1 MISLHPAATLS
12 LWAGVAV
19 FIQTL
24 PPVGVA
30 LAALLVLGAALYIDR
45 ARSLKLVRR
54 IRILLAV
61 ILLMFAFA
69 TPGTAVFSHWVAVS
83 PTWDGLGLGV
93 THAGRLL
100 AMVSLVSI
108 LLAKMPIPQ
117 LVSALHVLSAAL
129 APLGVSA
136 DRVAV
141 RLSLVLAELDAPR
154 IEWKTWLDTVEAPAE
169 PTVLT
174 LDAPA
179 LRQRDYMVITAVML
193 LAGLLWWL

>member
-24 PPVGVA
+24 PPVAMG
-30 LAALLVLGAALYIDR
+30 LAALLVFAAALVIDR
-45 ARSLKLVRR
+45 VRTLKLVRR

-69 TPGTAVFSHWVAVS
+69 TPGTAVLPHWVALS
-83 PTWDGLGLGV
+83 PTWDGVSLGA

-100 AMVSLVSI
+100 AMVSMVSI

-117 LVSALHVLSAAL
+117 LVLALHVLSAVL

-154 IEWKTWLDTVEAPAE
+154 LAWKTWLDTVEAPAE
-169 PTVLT
+169 PRVLT
-174 LDAPA
+174 LDARA
-179 LRQRDYMVITAVML
+179 LRQRDHVVITSVVL
-193 LAGLLWWL
+193 LAALVWWL